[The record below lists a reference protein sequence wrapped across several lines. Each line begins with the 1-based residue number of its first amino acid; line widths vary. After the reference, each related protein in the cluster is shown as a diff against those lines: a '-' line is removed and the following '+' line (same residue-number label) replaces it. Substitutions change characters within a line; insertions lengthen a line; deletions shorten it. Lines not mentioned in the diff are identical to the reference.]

1 MEAYYNVRVFKSDLQ
16 AVADSVYYGM
26 ADSMFRFMGDPM
38 IWSEGSQISADTI
51 YMQLKNGTM
60 DNALLK
66 DNAFMVNAVLDTAK
80 FNQLKG
86 RKITAFFANNNMDR
100 IFVDGNAENLVFSTN
115 DETNTITEM
124 FYDRSSRIKVRMEGE
139 EIVDYVSIRKVDQKV
154 YPFRLV
160 TQENEVLPGFVWKP
174 QDRPQSLED
183 MLTRKRIKVD
193 DTNPSDEEG
202 EDTADESEGSI
213 SQENQVETEGM
224 TEEASESVQKK
235 KKQAKKNRPVKH
247 KKWNQG
253 KIPKT
258 TKRRQARKK
267 NPTFLQSI
275 TRTSTGF

>member
-1 MEAYYNVRVFKSDLQ
+1 
-16 AVADSVYYGM
+16 
-26 ADSMFRFMGDPM
+26 
-38 IWSEGSQISADTI
+38 
-51 YMQLKNGTM
+51 TM

-224 TEEASESVQKK
+224 TEEASESVQEEETSEEESASEG
-235 KKQAKKNRPVKH
+235 QEMESREDSKKNE
-247 KKWNQG
+247 
-253 KIPKT
+253 T
-258 TKRRQARKK
+258 TGEEE
-267 NPTFLQSI
+267 
-275 TRTSTGF
+275 TSDISPIND